1 MNRFIARIEE
11 GLRKIQE
18 QANSGRL
25 RNKEKALLRIGKLL
39 GKNSRA
45 ASLYEVMVTKTESGT
60 AARLTVTI
68 KKNEERYNWLL
79 ATSGSDILRMNW
91 PERDPQELWKTY
103 MDLTQ
108 VEDAFRT
115 TKSDLGMRPIFHHKK
130 DRTQAHILVCF
141 LALAQIARG
150 Q

>member
-1 MNRFIARIEE
+1 MKRFITRIEE

-45 ASLYEVMVTKTESGT
+45 ASLYEVMVNETGSGK

-68 KKNEERYNWLL
+68 KQNEER
-79 ATSGSDILRMNW
+79 
-91 PERDPQELWKTY
+91 
-103 MDLTQ
+103 
-108 VEDAFRT
+108 
-115 TKSDLGMRPIFHHKK
+115 
-130 DRTQAHILVCF
+130 
-141 LALAQIARG
+141 
-150 Q
+150 